1 MKNFSILLAMLFF
14 AFTVEAQNVERT
26 KRTQDKK
33 TTKSSVR
40 KTSKKSSKAR
50 VAKLPSSSKSRVSK
64 SSSSATRSSS
74 NRNTKYSSDSP
85 SRRSSVSRN
94 SRGSSS
100 SRAVKSSASRSS
112 SRNAKSS
119 NSSRKVSATPSN
131 RFSGS
136 TASVASNSR
145 KNRNYSSVA
154 SRRYTSKSAAKR
166 AASRKVY
173 SSNKY
178 RVNRLAPSVRY
189 SYPTLEYRRV
199 HNPFRKPLLSALYW
213 DTRMYRNYR
222 HWYPDFKLWYYPS
235 GYRIHTISA
244 YDSYRYIGEVARI
257 YGRVSEVWYSRETRQ
272 YYLYFGASFPYHD
285 FTVILDARD
294 ANRYSWDPISYF
306 SNRRMIVTGLV
317 SIFDQKPEL
326 FIRKRS
332 QIRLY

>member
-1 MKNFSILLAMLFF
+1 MKNFSILLAMLFL
-14 AFTVEAQNVERT
+14 AFTVEAQNAERT

-40 KTSKKSSKAR
+40 KTSGKFSKTK
-50 VAKLPSSSKSRVSK
+50 VAQVPSSSKTRDSR
-64 SSSSATRSSS
+64 SSSVVTRSSS

-85 SRRSSVSRN
+85 DRRTSVSRN
-94 SRGSSS
+94 TRVVSS
-100 SRAVKSSASRSS
+100 SRAAKSSASRSS
-112 SRNAKSS
+112 SRVAKSS
-119 NSSRKVSATPSN
+119 NSSRKMRSASSN
-131 RFSGS
+131 RSARS
-136 TASVASNSR
+136 TASVVSNSR
-145 KNRNYSSVA
+145 KNRNSSSVA
-154 SRRYTSKSAAKR
+154 SRTYTSKTAAR
-166 AASRKVY
+166 RSASRKVY

-199 HNPFRKPLLSALYW
+199 HNPYRKPLLSALYW
-213 DTRMYRNYR
+213 DTRMYRNYSR
-222 HWYPDFKLWYYPS
+222 WYPDFNLWYYPS
-235 GYRIHTISA
+235 GFRIHTISA

-272 YYLYFGASFPYHD
+272 YYLYFGGSFPYHD

-306 SNRRMIVTGLV
+306 SNRRLIVTGLV
-317 SIFDQKPEL
+317 SLFDQKPEL